1 MNWKKIIGII
11 VGLALVAAFVLKLKT
26 NKEIASERVY
36 QYDKAEA
43 IPVKT
48 QVLQFQNLESEQPFS
63 GTFEPTK
70 ESKLSAETQGKV
82 NRVTVEV
89 GDYVRKGQTLIEL
102 DKALLDQQFNST
114 NVQLENAKTNYT
126 LKLNTL
132 DIQIKA
138 LQKDIDRY
146 GILTEVDAIKGIQL
160 EKLEQQMETAIVQ
173 KTALLQKA
181 AIKLAEANKNSIQEQ
196 IKKTSIKAPFN
207 GIITAKLT
215 EIGSF
220 AAPGM
225 PLLQLTNIDQLKF
238 TINVSENDLGQ
249 FKQGATHTILT
260 DVFSDVTLKGKTTM
274 IGSKANM
281 GGSYPIQFTV
291 NNTTGNRIKSGM
303 FGRVVL
309 NSSNISKGILIP
321 SSAIIG
327 GSTQPQVYIVKQGK
341 AALQNVTVSQIID
354 DKSVISEGVQEA
366 DTIVVSGFIN
376 LFNGANVSFN

>member
-48 QVLQFQNLESEQPFS
+48 QVLQFQNLESEQTFS

>member
-1 MNWKKIIGII
+1 MNWKNIIGII
-11 VGLALVAAFVLKLKT
+11 VALALVAAFVLKLKT
-26 NKEIASERVY
+26 NKEIATERVY

-48 QVLQFQNLESEQPFS
+48 QVLQLENLESEQTFS
-63 GTFEPTK
+63 GTFEPIK
-70 ESKLSAETQGKV
+70 ESKLSAESQGKV
-82 NRVTVEV
+82 NIVTVEV

-102 DKALLDQQFNST
+102 DKALLDHQFNAA
-114 NVQLENAKTNYT
+114 NVQLENAKTDYT

-132 DIQIKA
+132 NIQIKA
-138 LQKDIDRY
+138 LQKDIERY
-146 GILTEVDAIKGIQL
+146 RILTEADAIKGIQL

-173 KTALLQKA
+173 KTAMLQKA

-291 NNTTGNRIKSGM
+291 NNTTGHRIKSGM
-303 FGRVVL
+303 FGRILL
-309 NSSNISKGILIP
+309 NSSNISKGIRIP

-327 GSTQPQVYIVKQGK
+327 GSTQPQVYIVKEGK
-341 AALQNVTVSQIID
+341 AVLQNVTVSQIID

-376 LFNGANVSFN
+376 LFDRANVSFN